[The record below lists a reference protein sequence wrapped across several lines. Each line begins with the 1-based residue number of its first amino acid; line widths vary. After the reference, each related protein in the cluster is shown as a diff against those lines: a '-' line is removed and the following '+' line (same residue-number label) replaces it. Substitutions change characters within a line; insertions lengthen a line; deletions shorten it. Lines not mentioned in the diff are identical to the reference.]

1 MKELIRRLKTRP
13 GLSIELLVASLFVN
27 VLGLAIPLFVIQV
40 LNRYVA
46 HGVDATLAT
55 LAVGALIAV
64 SLEFGFRQVRIRLAR
79 AINVR
84 EDAELSS
91 AAFKVLTNA
100 RTAALDRLPP
110 PQRREVVT
118 AVDSV
123 AAAYNAN
130 NVTTVL
136 DVPFALLFIF
146 VLSLLSPALAM
157 VVSVFVVFAFLA
169 GLTLSGVLRTP
180 TQQLTQESRA
190 GTMLMGAAIQDTD
203 TVRAFNAGGFLRQA
217 WDLQA
222 AAIRALQRRIINLQ
236 GLLMSTSQS
245 LVGFQSIAIYSTG
258 AILVVHG
265 HLDIGALIGAN
276 ILGSRA
282 LQPISRFAQMSES
295 FVKARQA
302 LAQLREFMSIP
313 QEVEAGSVKRKFSGD
328 IEFRDVGFA
337 FPGASGPLFES
348 LSVHLPP
355 GSTLVVSGGNG
366 TGKTTLARLL
376 TGIIEPS
383 RGQILIDGLE
393 LRQTQPSWW
402 RRQIIYLPQEPTF
415 LNATVE
421 ENLSVLN
428 PEITPEEIARAIEA
442 AGVRQFLDE
451 SPKGLGSM
459 IAGNGHQLALGIRR
473 RLALA
478 RALTTDGM
486 VAIFDEPTEGMD
498 MEGAAA
504 IYRVMNDLHKRGRTI
519 IAFSH
524 DPNIVKGAQFFID
537 LNSKPIPRIGKAPQA
552 VATEQRAVG
561 HAERIAT

>member
-1 MKELIRRLKTRP
+1 M
-13 GLSIELLVASLFVN
+13 
-27 VLGLAIPLFVIQV
+27 
-40 LNRYVA
+40 
-46 HGVDATLAT
+46 
-55 LAVGALIAV
+55 
-64 SLEFGFRQVRIRLAR
+64 
-79 AINVR
+79 
-84 EDAELSS
+84 
-91 AAFKVLTNA
+91 
-100 RTAALDRLPP
+100 
-110 PQRREVVT
+110 
-118 AVDSV
+118 
-123 AAAYNAN
+123 
-130 NVTTVL
+130 
-136 DVPFALLFIF
+136 
-146 VLSLLSPALAM
+146 
-157 VVSVFVVFAFLA
+157 
-169 GLTLSGVLRTP
+169 
-180 TQQLTQESRA
+180 
-190 GTMLMGAAIQDTD
+190 
-203 TVRAFNAGGFLRQA
+203 
-217 WDLQA
+217 
-222 AAIRALQRRIINLQ
+222 
-236 GLLMSTSQS
+236 
-245 LVGFQSIAIYSTG
+245 
-258 AILVVHG
+258 VHG
-265 HLDIGALIGAN
+265 HLDVGALIGAN

-282 LQPISRFAQMSES
+282 LQPVSRFAQMGES
-295 FVKARQA
+295 FAKARQA
-302 LAQLREFMSIP
+302 LAQLREFMSLP
-313 QEVEAGSVKRKFSGD
+313 QEVEAGSVKRTFSGD

-348 LSVHLPP
+348 LSLRLPP

-393 LRQTQPSWW
+393 LRQTQPGWW

-428 PEITPEEIARAIEA
+428 PEITPEEMARAINA

-451 SPKGLGSM
+451 SPKGLGSV
-459 IAGNGHQLALGIRR
+459 IAGNGQQLALGIRR

-537 LNSKPIPRIGKAPQA
+537 LNSKPIPRIGKAPQP
-552 VATEQRAVG
+552 VVTERPVG
-561 HAERIAT
+561 QAERIAT

>member
-1 MKELIRRLKTRP
+1 MKEFIRRLKARP
-13 GLSIELLVASLFVN
+13 GLAIELIVASLFVN

-55 LAVGALIAV
+55 LATGALIAV
-64 SLEFGFRQVRIRLAR
+64 FLEFGFRQVRIRLAR

-84 EDAELSS
+84 HDAELSA
-91 AAFKVLTNA
+91 AAFKILTNA
-100 RTAALDRLPP
+100 RIAAIERLSPA
-110 PQRREVVT
+110 QRREVLSGS
-118 AVDSV
+118 DSI

-130 NVTTVL
+130 NMTAVI

-146 VLSLLSPALAM
+146 VLSLLAPSLAG
-157 VVSVFVVFAFLA
+157 VVFAFVSFA
-169 GLTLSGVLRTP
+169 FISGVTLTGVLRAP
-180 TQQLTQESRA
+180 TQQLSQETRS
-190 GTMLMGAAIQDTD
+190 GTMLMGTAIQDTD
-203 TVRAFNAGGFLRQA
+203 TIRAFNAGGFLRRA

-222 AAIRALQRRIINLQ
+222 TAIRALQRRIVNLQ
-236 GLLMSTSQS
+236 GLMMSTTQG
-245 LVGFQSIAIYSTG
+245 LTGVQSIAIYSTG
-258 AILVVHG
+258 ALLIVHG
-265 HLDIGALIGAN
+265 HLDVGALIGAN

-282 LQPISRFAQMSES
+282 LQPVARFAQMGEA
-295 FVKARQA
+295 FAKARQS
-302 LAQLREFMSIP
+302 LAQLREFMNLP
-313 QEVEAGSVKRKFSGD
+313 QEPESGSVKRSFSGD
-328 IEFRDVGFA
+328 IEFRDIGFA
-337 FPGASGPLFES
+337 FPGASSPLFES

-383 RGQILIDGLE
+383 RGQFLIDGLE
-393 LRQTQPSWW
+393 LRQTQPGWW

-415 LNATVE
+415 LNATIE

-428 PEITPEEIARAIEA
+428 PEITPEEMGRAIEA

-459 IAGNGHQLALGIRR
+459 IAGNGQQLALGIRR

-537 LNSKPIPRIGKAPQA
+537 LNAKPVPRVGKAPQP
-552 VATEQRAVG
+552 VTTERPVG
-561 HAERIAT
+561 QAERIAT